1 MSTYSSWLAARRALF
16 VTAMTNAYN
25 NRANADTTNEFRL
38 AWEAMSADSELS
50 SLIAPNNVF
59 YGGSPNGTDQQIE
72 TFRTWLQD
80 NPVAASRMNLSAEV
94 LNAFRN
100 TGRKTLGGGGTVGSE
115 KRKWKGQQLF
125 TFPNGALIGRDN
137 SIVAAIGSSGGNSID
152 GYGTDTLV
160 YFDGVP
166 FSRGTGT
173 AGVGVFAGDL
183 VVSGSIQ
190 GTGGIVVIDDVI
202 QLETGQTNPA
212 GIGVDKDG
220 KIRLRHR
227 GEGFLDLVDEVEKAK
242 AAAIEDTKLWV
253 GTQNTNSVR
262 WGSSLIPNSNFSMIR
277 NTGSVTTSNYA
288 ERPAGVISAGTT
300 SEIATLSDGIATITQ
315 ANGQGIVMQAIPI
328 DCERYTIRIRYKGSA
343 AQTPTQNNSAQ
354 GLWLGFHETTDTDSA
369 INGKLYIYDNSTP
382 GTNTSSNAEV
392 HSANV
397 TVKYPDG
404 LLSTDNSTHDGAP
417 ISDSGYEI
425 RSYVYEPS
433 ASAKNASLVIWAR
446 NYTGNILIDYVV
458 LTENP
463 KTTLEINNLISGATS
478 DIESET
484 GSEITDAQMTN
495 KSKWAAIGGATL
507 TDLPTGGDGNDEAIK
522 VICASA
528 SDGITSEGT
537 DCLSDAYITGLRIKV
552 SGCPDGTHTEQSVC
566 ESAGHSWNASKTTN
580 VYMSGIET
588 AGPYFASLGDAP
600 PKLVPG
606 VSNYRTKT
614 ITLAEIDDS
623 TGLAKTSPSPA
634 NSMAVSTSWK
644 SLIGTYQPNK
654 LHPTNYSTGYVTPTN
669 GSAAAAILP
678 GKFSLAIQSDS
689 AATLVIDFVYAAI
702 QSSSINLAQE
712 LANSAYGDS
721 QTFITQ
727 INDLLIKESGS
738 IITNASMALVGT
750 GSGSYSAVNAPAG
763 YSVRGTGATIAT
775 NTDGNGD
782 KQVRITSSQSEGV
795 NRILVSPP
803 FTLGQ
808 ADKFSIG
815 VRCKSLE
822 VGDVNISIAI
832 AITDHQSLP
841 SGKNTYGES
850 GGSEVQQV
858 LESNPSTAIVE
869 HQLVIDN
876 DSNTQG
882 GDSSLEDKYDWAVGN
897 SDYENVVG
905 TFVRAGTGG
914 VDTSYSKKSASV
926 VITASGDF
934 EVDYILVKEQVCSF
948 SLAEETAE
956 DKRDEAIAQASG
968 ALQGLTNGLNQEQ
981 GSLLANSSFGS
992 YLYDSV
998 LTKQVPKN
1006 WAWTRD
1012 TTSLHRVVSA
1022 TEVTSYNGQTGPA
1035 VLGEVVDNRNQVG
1048 ACGLVT
1054 TGGNVNGILSSY
1066 FMLPFVPSTES
1077 TFTVDSTDYSPVG
1090 KYTLSLKIKVSS
1102 ANAVGIRLLAHES
1115 KSVPDLNQEFIM
1127 CDTTSVS
1134 AYANTTGLSATA
1146 RASSIHS
1153 DYNSKTL
1160 KVNDTTGSTSLIK
1173 VINISQDDGQAGY
1186 SSSDEYIEFFPV
1198 DTADKGSGQSNQGD
1212 LDSTVENS
1220 EDWYS
1225 VAGTY
1230 TPSTGAKFVSFEIII
1245 EDTNSGSGRANVYV
1259 DYISLVAQTM
1269 DADFASTLA
1278 QARTEDLM
1286 DNLETEPP
1294 QTGNLLENPFFT
1306 TNIKRTRSS
1315 KNYPKKWVPYGHSP
1329 RGSFDFLQFA
1339 NTSLFRGAKILGKVG
1354 STSYLGPGIISRAFR
1369 TIAPDYEITVRLKRN
1384 SSSDGNIAFQVAA
1397 LEYDS
1402 DIDDDIEVIG
1412 PAGNMPTSVS
1422 SIVQDETRYKYL
1434 TDPTNSDNS
1443 ISRTDGGS
1451 ITTDNVSGTTYVDME
1466 HDNYVTYK
1474 IQYIPTSTARY
1485 TSIRLRFANEDD
1497 AGASVA
1503 MMKCVVDT
1511 PYKIM
1516 DRHLSTLF
1524 GSGENLASLLATPTK
1539 VFTGPLGVT
1548 NINQIKNSNITLTK
1562 SGGEFTFNGDSLGTL
1577 SASDVNAKSSTYS
1590 PSLSEVTSALS
1601 ISSTNDILNTGVNQA
1616 FIEGAM
1622 GAGWSKTATLN
1633 ANVVTGTAA
1642 LGYTPFH
1649 AGNKPTKSDVGLADV
1664 GNHSPTDLAA
1674 LTEFT
1679 DSFNKYENTD
1689 AQTFLEGL
1697 NIATVANTGVF
1708 AKVNTNTGK
1717 TGFTPSLAQNA
1728 AASMNLSTFSNFGSA
1743 VQTGVD
1749 SASDYVTRFQTPA
1762 RQETFGKNE
1771 LTNGEFKEINSS
1783 KGTQWGRPAHF
1794 AITKGSGLLGPE
1806 DNGTSN
1812 YWNGHSS
1819 YSGAVAELNFE
1830 GDHQIGYTDADKDTI
1845 HLKSAAALISKGI
1858 PLEGGKKYRISIR
1871 AKMSSVATGVAHGV
1885 VTNGGSAIRG
1895 DENLVSNNY
1904 NDSAYDDFIG
1914 NGETGYN
1921 WDQDGTT
1928 NNTYKYILVG
1938 LYYLTSEPGS
1948 TVQYIATTANTTT
1961 DEGDS
1966 ESADGQEYQKF
1977 GLGSTWTDHEATLTL
1992 PDDVVFGSFFIRR
2005 AIRGRGFKI
2014 SSTYIV
2020 TAGWSNTKYPII
2032 EKVSLQKSTGLSVST
2047 FSTMFTGVSGIT
2059 STTISNNWN
2068 ISDRFLKDNIVPIVD
2083 GLEIIKQ
2090 LEPKQFTWKN
2100 LNSRKEIPDDDFDD
2114 NGELIDSKKV
2124 PNYGLIA
2131 QDVTEVL
2138 PELVVQN
2145 AYNQTEAFEDPE
2157 TGIITSEVVPY
2168 MGLDYTQ
2175 LIPVAIKAIQ
2185 EQQEI
2190 IESQRKDIDDLKE
2203 LVNKLIEDKGE

>member
-59 YGGSPNGTDQQIE
+59 YGESPYGTDQQIE

-94 LNAFRN
+94 LNVFRN

-137 SIVAAIGSSGGNSID
+137 SIVAAIGSSGGISID

-300 SEIATLSDGIATITQ
+300 SEIVTLSDGIATITQ

-382 GTNTSSNAEV
+382 GINTSSNTEV

-588 AGPYFASLGDAP
+588 AGPSFAPLGDTP

-654 LHPTNYSTGYVTPTN
+654 LHPTNYSIGYVTPTN

-750 GSGSYSAVNAPAG
+750 GSGSYSDVNAPAG

-782 KQVRITSSQSEGV
+782 KQVRITSAQSEGV
-795 NRILVSPP
+795 NRVLVSPP

-948 SLAEETAE
+948 NLAEETAE
-956 DKRDEAIAQASG
+956 DKRDEAIAQATG
-968 ALQGLTNGLNQEQ
+968 ALQGMTNSLGQES
-981 GSLLANSSFGS
+981 GSLLANASFGS
-992 YLYDSV
+992 YVYDGAAY
-998 LTKQVPKN
+998 QIPKN
-1006 WAWTRD
+1006 WAITRSS
-1012 TTSLHRVVSA
+1012 TRLTRVVGV
-1022 TEVTSYNGQTGPA
+1022 TEAVTVGSQTVTPDGQDVDA
-1035 VLGEVVDNRNQVG
+1035 VDQVG
-1048 ACGLVT
+1048 ACGLLT
-1054 TGGNVNGILSSY
+1054 MGGTRNGLLSSY
-1066 FMLPFVPSTES
+1066 FTLPYNNSSTN
-1077 TFTVDSTDYSPVG
+1077 TGLG
-1090 KYTLSLKIKVSS
+1090 KYTIGLRLKVK
-1102 ANAVGIRLLAHES
+1102 NTETVGIRILAHE
-1115 KSVPDLNQEFIM
+1115 
-1127 CDTTSVS
+1127 TSTPPAGS
-1134 AYANTTGLSATA
+1134 EEYILCISSGEANYTTGTT
-1146 RASSIHS
+1146 RASTIHS
-1153 DYNSKTL
+1153 DYSSKTQT
-1160 KVNDTTGSTSLIK
+1160 VSEGSTGSTARIAL
-1173 VINISQDDGQAGY
+1173 INISQNDIDVGFGADDWI
-1186 SSSDEYIEFFPV
+1186 EYFPV
-1198 DTADKGSGQSNQGD
+1198 DTADIGEGQSNQGD
-1212 LDSTVENS
+1212 TDATIQNAG
-1220 EDWYS
+1220 DWYS

-1230 TPSTGAKFVSFEIII
+1230 SPSAGARYVSFEIIV
-1245 EDTNSGSGRANVYV
+1245 EDQDTTDSDRADLYIDYV
-1259 DYISLVAQTM
+1259 SFVAQTV
-1269 DADFASTLA
+1269 DADFASTIA
-1278 QARTEDLM
+1278 TARTEDAI
-1286 DNLETEPP
+1286 DNIEDDPP
-1294 QTGNLLENPFFT
+1294 QVGELMANSSFISGNKTQTGG
-1306 TNIKRTRSS
+1306 
-1315 KNYPKKWVPYGHSP
+1315 YPKKWMPYGLNPPYSILSFSNNTLK
-1329 RGSFDFLQFA
+1329 RGI
-1339 NTSLFRGAKILGKVG
+1339 KISG
-1354 STSYLGPGIISRAFR
+1354 SDSSNAGVFSRAFR
-1369 TIAPDYEITVRLKRN
+1369 TSSDDYEIKVRAKMESGDNTELIVR
-1384 SSSDGNIAFQVAA
+1384 VY
-1397 LEYDS
+1397 EYNS
-1402 DIDDDIEVIG
+1402 DIDDNIEAIVSATGHIPSAKTSDVVVG
-1412 PAGNMPTSVS
+1412 NVGAGYKPLSLQGSEPADASPALTTS
-1422 SIVQDETRYKYL
+1422 YA
-1434 TDPTNSDNS
+1434 
-1443 ISRTDGGS
+1443 
-1451 ITTDNVSGTTYVDME
+1451 TYTFE
-1466 HDNYVTYK
+1466 
-1474 IQYIPTSTARY
+1474 YIPSDSCRY
-1485 TSIRLRFANEDD
+1485 
-1497 AGASVA
+1497 ASVLVRA
-1503 MMKCVVDT
+1503 V
-1511 PYKIM
+1511 
-1516 DRHLSTLF
+1516 
-1524 GSGENLASLLATPTK
+1524 NLASGKHIHIAYVKCSVDNTQTGNRLFGAFRGKALGQLDLVSFGDSGDLRSSIAINSGKTTFPGFADAGLATA
-1539 VFTGPLGVT
+1539 LGGLSDT
-1548 NINQIKNSNITLTK
+1548 DFPSTLR
-1562 SGGEFTFNGDSLGTL
+1562 
-1577 SASDVNAKSSTYS
+1577 
-1590 PSLSEVTSALS
+1590 
-1601 ISSTNDILNTGVNQA
+1601 NTGVNQG

-1622 GAGWSKTATLN
+1622 G
-1633 ANVVTGTAA
+1633 
-1642 LGYTPFH
+1642 YIPFH
-1649 AGNKPTKSDVGLADV
+1649 TGNKPTKSDVGLASV
-1664 GNHSPTDLAA
+1664 ENFSAKNMARAGAAISRSYAKLGNLTITLSRFFTIGGSSTTSPEKATLDLDQAA
-1674 LTEFT
+1674 IADGHEFREA
-1679 DSFNKYENTD
+1679 DGSFS
-1689 AQTFLEGL
+1689 LWM
-1697 NIATVANTGVF
+1697 
-1708 AKVNTNTGK
+1708 VN
-1717 TGFTPSLAQNA
+1717 
-1728 AASMNLSTFSNFGSA
+1728 GSA
-1743 VQTGVD
+1743 AYNTHYMNYQ
-1749 SASDYVTRFQTPA
+1749 
-1762 RQETFGKNE
+1762 K
-1771 LTNGEFKEINSS
+1771 
-1783 KGTQWGRPAHF
+1783 
-1794 AITKGSGLLGPE
+1794 
-1806 DNGTSN
+1806 TSP
-1812 YWNGHSS
+1812 Y
-1819 YSGAVAELNFE
+1819 
-1830 GDHQIGYTDADKDTI
+1830 
-1845 HLKSAAALISKGI
+1845 
-1858 PLEGGKKYRISIR
+1858 
-1871 AKMSSVATGVAHGV
+1871 SSVSSG
-1885 VTNGGSAIRG
+1885 TNGGNISYTPGNINVYGGIVYAGSPKYYYTSSGSNVKAGVSYYAPKTSNHIGITADGESMWIKPDSNGAGGIYFYDYATTNDWRIYHSSG
-1895 DENLVSNNY
+1895 QNLVFAYDNSAKAWLSSASSGGQINFTGQHRCEDLENSLSDSDVGLIVASTGKYNNLVRSDKPTINESLPIVELSSKRNQKSCFGVLSDKEDRNGKPREY
-1904 NDSAYDDFIG
+1904 SFGRFISAYDDNEELDRLVINSLGEGAIWICNING
-1914 NGETGYN
+1914 NLENGDYI
-1921 WDQDGTT
+1921 TT
-1928 NNTYKYILVG
+1928 C
-1938 LYYLTSEPGS
+1938 
-1948 TVQYIATTANTTT
+1948 
-1961 DEGDS
+1961 
-1966 ESADGQEYQKF
+1966 
-1977 GLGSTWTDHEATLTL
+1977 
-1992 PDDVVFGSFFIRR
+1992 
-2005 AIRGRGFKI
+2005 
-2014 SSTYIV
+2014 
-2020 TAGWSNTKYPII
+2020 
-2032 EKVSLQKSTGLSVST
+2032 
-2047 FSTMFTGVSGIT
+2047 
-2059 STTISNNWN
+2059 
-2068 ISDRFLKDNIVPIVD
+2068 
-2083 GLEIIKQ
+2083 
-2090 LEPKQFTWKN
+2090 
-2100 LNSRKEIPDDDFDD
+2100 EIPGYGMLQDDDLLHNYTVAKITQDCDFELD
-2114 NGELIDSKKV
+2114 NPLYDCVEFEFEG
-2124 PNYGLIA
+2124 
-2131 QDVTEVL
+2131 
-2138 PELVVQN
+2138 
-2145 AYNQTEAFEDPE
+2145 QTYRKAFVGC
-2157 TGIITSEVVPY
+2157 TYHCG
-2168 MGLDYTQ
+2168 
-2175 LIPVAIKAIQ
+2175 
-2185 EQQEI
+2185 
-2190 IESQRKDIDDLKE
+2190 
-2203 LVNKLIEDKGE
+2203 